1 MMNRIVLSLAALTL
15 SINCYSQQE
24 LSIDNG
30 EKTAAV
36 EHSVLV
42 IPYIPTYYL
51 SDADKEIAK
60 ATKKDIA
67 RIREEF
73 HRNIEWQVAQE
84 ISKKSPCVSLLQKDS
99 IKTYYDAAGEIFN
112 VTGYAYEKP
121 KMKPAEI
128 ITSAIENRSN
138 VKTAIDPLTAS
149 TYLNDKTSEKFM
161 NAVIVK
167 KEVLKKMYE
176 RFGTDYFVFLT
187 QLEFRT
193 NYKTCLDITN
203 QIYQREALLHFAVYD
218 KDGKQI
224 AGNYAI
230 SFFTSDENNAY
241 DIMEKNFKQL
251 AEGVAGSF

>member
-1 MMNRIVLSLAALTL
+1 MTRIVLFVVAFALST
-15 SINCYSQQE
+15 NCYCQQE
-24 LSIDNG
+24 LSIDK
-30 EKTAAV
+30 EEEMAVV

-51 SDADKEIAK
+51 SDADKDIAK
-60 ATKKDIA
+60 ATKKDIQ

-73 HRNIEWQVAQE
+73 HRNIEWQLTQE
-84 ISKKSPCVSLLQKDS
+84 IQKKYPCVSLLQKDS
-99 IKTYYDAAGEIFN
+99 IKAYYDAAGKIFN
-112 VTGYAYEKP
+112 ATGYGYEKP
-121 KMKPAEI
+121 KMKPAEL
-128 ITSAIENRSN
+128 ITSVIDNRSSL
-138 VKTAIDPLTAS
+138 KTTSDPLTAS
-149 TYLNDKTSEKFM
+149 TYLNDKTNEKFM
-161 NAVIVK
+161 NAVISK

-176 RFGTDYFVFLT
+176 QFGTDYFVFLT

-193 NYKTCLDITN
+193 NYKTCLDIAN

-251 AEGVAGSF
+251 AEGVTGSF